1 MKINSYINLFFGDL
15 SNNIYDPSNNIYSTF
30 HLPITYLEKSHIH
43 KLSPVLV
50 NDLELEQTTQI
61 VSVCDSSQNLVRPSM
76 YSHIFNPSHEFG
88 TQVMQKWKEY
98 YTNDVEFLENT
109 QSIIQSFPTYKTKL
123 QEKHPDYKT
132 NTTELLEVWGSL
144 KKEPYFLEKYSYM
157 DWNALKYLNK
167 SSAFLQCVSVI
178 NITSPILSLMLPFV
192 MLIFP
197 FIILKIQQVPVSFST
212 YLSVLKSIAKTH
224 PLGKAFLLE
233 NMSASNIF
241 YALILIGI
249 YFYQIYQNIV
259 YCCRFYKNIK
269 NVNQQIYNL
278 KNHLIYSID
287 SMEFFIEISKNKEKY
302 GGFVNATKNHIL
314 VLKEILQKI
323 SVFDK
328 FMPSIFKIT
337 EIGNLLKCF
346 YELYDNKEYE
356 NSIKYSFGFE
366 GFVDNINGCYQNY
379 EKSVI
384 KNARFDLSLNNIE
397 IKSQYYPSHI
407 LYEKCVKNDCNLE
420 KNMVITGPNASGKT
434 TYLKTTALNIIF
446 SQQFGFGFYKDC
458 VINPYD
464 HIYSYLNIP
473 DTSGRD
479 SLFQAESR
487 RCKEMIDSIQMNASN
502 HRHFCIFDELYSGT
516 NPNEATK
523 SAYSFLNYL
532 SNYENVDFILTTH
545 YIGICKKVKTSKTI
559 ENYKM
564 KTMLSKNG
572 EKIEYKY
579 KIKKGISKLQG
590 AINILEEMNYPI
602 EILKT
607 IKSM

>member
-1 MKINSYINLFFGDL
+1 MKINSYINSFFGDP
-15 SNNIYDPSNNIYSTF
+15 SNNVYDPSNNIYSAF
-30 HLPITYLEKSHIH
+30 HLPITYLEKSSIH
-43 KLSPVLV
+43 TLSPILI
-50 NDLELEQTTQI
+50 NDLELDETHEI
-61 VSVCDSSQNLVRPSM
+61 SSCPDSIASVSQSM
-76 YSHIFNPSHEFG
+76 YVHVFNPSHDFG
-88 TQVMQKWKEY
+88 KQIMKKWKTY
-98 YTNDVEFLENT
+98 YTTDVEFLENT
-109 QSIIQSFPTYKTKL
+109 QSIIQNFPTYKTKI
-123 QEKHPDYKT
+123 QEKYPEYKT
-132 NTTELLEVWGSL
+132 NTTELMEIWNSL

-167 SSAFLQCVSVI
+167 SSAFLQCVSII
-178 NITSPILSLMLPFV
+178 NITSPIVSLMLPFV
-192 MLIFP
+192 MLLFP
-197 FIILKIQQVPVSFST
+197 FIILKIQQVPISFST
-212 YLSVLKSIAKTH
+212 YLSVLKTIAKTH
-224 PLGKAFLLE
+224 PLGKALMLE
-233 NMSASNIF
+233 NMSASNVF
-241 YALILIGI
+241 YGLILIGI

-278 KNHLIYSID
+278 KKHLIYSID

-302 GGFVNATKNHIL
+302 NGFVKETKNHIL
-314 VLKEILQKI
+314 VLKEMLVKI

-328 FMPSIFKIT
+328 FTPSIFKIA

-346 YELYDNKEYE
+346 YELYENKDYE

-366 GFVDNINGCYQNY
+366 GFIDNINGCYQNI
-379 EKSVI
+379 EKSI
-384 KNARFDLSLNNIE
+384 INNATFDLSLNNIE
-397 IKSQYYPSHI
+397 IKSQYYPPHI
-407 LYEKCVKNDCNLE
+407 LYEKCVKNDCKLY

-446 SQQFGFGFYKDC
+446 SQQIGFGFYKNC
-458 VINPYD
+458 TINPYD

-487 RCKEMIDSIQMNASN
+487 RCKEIIDSIQLNSSNA
-502 HRHFCIFDELYSGT
+502 RHFCIFDELYSGT
-516 NPNEATK
+516 NPSEATK
-523 SAYSFLNYL
+523 SAYSFLTYL
-532 SNYENVDFILTTH
+532 SNYKNVNFILTTH
-545 YIGICKKVKTSKTI
+545 YIGICKKVKTSKSI

-564 KTMLSKNG
+564 KTNLSKNG
-572 EKIEYKY
+572 EKIEYQY

-590 AINILEEMNYPI
+590 AINILEDMNYPL